1 MSLNPRLLRVAV
13 VGSGPSGLYTVE
25 ALTAQDDIP
34 ISVDVL
40 DRLPAPFG
48 LVRYGVAPDHESIR
62 SARGT
67 LEKVF
72 ARPGVRF
79 LGNVDI
85 GQDLDLV
92 DLHRH
97 FDAVVFAY
105 GAARDRRLGIP
116 GEDLAGSVA
125 ATDFVA
131 WYCGHPDAPREQ
143 IESSFV
149 GARSAVVVGMGNVA
163 VDVTRLLAKT
173 ADEIEHTEMPQHVLD
188 AFAASSVTD
197 IYVLGRRGP
206 VQASFTTKELRE
218 LGELA
223 DADVLVTP
231 EDLVLDPLSEEVVRG
246 NRLLA
251 RNVDVLRDW
260 SGRATSGQRGRRIH
274 LRFLTKPIEIIG
286 SGRVKGVVV
295 ERTRIDEV
303 GAATGTGQTSV
314 IEADLVIRSVGY
326 RGQPIE
332 GLSFD
337 PVRGVVPNEVG
348 RVTRDGSVV
357 TGEYVAGWIKRGPS
371 GVIGTNKKDAAQTA
385 ASLLAD
391 AAGLP
396 TAPEPHPE
404 AFTTLL
410 CERSVQCVTWDGW
423 RMIDAAEVS
432 LGGSYGRRRTTL
444 HDREALLENAR
455 ER

>member
-1 MSLNPRLLRVAV
+1 MPANPRLLRVAV
-13 VGSGPSGLYTVE
+13 VGSGPSGIYTAE
-25 ALTAQDDIP
+25 ALTAQKDVP

-40 DRLPAPFG
+40 ERLPTPFG

-79 LGNVDI
+79 LGNVEV
-85 GQDLDLV
+85 GQDLDLI

-143 IESSFV
+143 IESSFA

-173 ADEIEHTEMPQHVLD
+173 AVEIEHTEMPQHVLD
-188 AFAASSVTD
+188 AFAASSVRD

-231 EDLVLDPLSEEVVRG
+231 EDLVLDPLSDEIVRD

-260 SGRATSGQRGRRIH
+260 SGRASADRRRRIH
-274 LRFLTKPIEIIG
+274 LRFLTKPIEIVG
-286 SGRVKGVVV
+286 NGRVQGVVV

-332 GLSFD
+332 GLSYD
-337 PVRGVVPNEVG
+337 PVRGVVPNDVG
-348 RVTRDGSVV
+348 RVTKDGAVV
-357 TGEYVAGWIKRGPS
+357 AGEYVAGWIKRGPS

-391 AAGLP
+391 AAVLP

-404 AFTTLL
+404 VFTALL
-410 CERSVQCVTWDGW
+410 SERSVQCVTWDGW
-423 RMIDAAEVS
+423 RLIDAAEVS

-455 ER
+455 KR